1 MGLAAWL
8 VEKFREWSD
17 CDGDI
22 ERRFD
27 KDTLL
32 DTITLYWL
40 TGCINGS
47 FGLYHS
53 LRHGGAKPSEH
64 TRVEVPTG
72 FTRFPVGRYIHQV
85 VGDRA
90 YNIQRWSD
98 MPAGRTFSGNRRT
111 RCARAG
117 DREFFRPL
125 RSLA

>member
-40 TGCINGS
+40 TGCINSS

-53 LRHGGAKPSEH
+53 LRHGERQAVRATARRSTHRLHPLS
-64 TRVEVPTG
+64 R
-72 FTRFPVGRYIHQV
+72 GR
-85 VGDRA
+85 A
-90 YNIQRWSD
+90 ASA
-98 MPAGRTFSGNRRT
+98 PLAGRPR
-111 RCARAG
+111 
-117 DREFFRPL
+117 L
-125 RSLA
+125 